1 MDVIEILKIIDI
13 FSNLQMCLH
22 QKYISLLNVRFKRSV
37 KRKNSEE
44 QMKVDEKIIRKLKSC
59 DQKILSLEWIKDE

>member
-1 MDVIEILKIIDI
+1 MWDL
-13 FSNLQMCLH
+13 
-22 QKYISLLNVRFKRSV
+22 KRSV